1 MTFLL
6 EIVSVLHL
14 SDLSDLS
21 ASWLRLSANFLLIFS
36 VEHLGI
42 VMTSLS
48 IWRLRGREL
57 LSSVLHWRCFRLSE
71 SKL

>member
-6 EIVSVLHL
+6 EIVSVLHR
-14 SDLSDLS
+14 SDLS

-57 LSSVLHWRCFRLSE
+57 LSSVLHWRCFRLTE